1 MACRLHFVAAIVRT
15 RTHGFTLI
23 EVLIATGLFVVMAL
37 GTAQLFALAMQ
48 QNMLARQQLVM
59 SLLAAQKIEDLVALS
74 MAGPL
79 QASPPDAL
87 DRTADGFADRV
98 SQSGATYV
106 RRWLVAAVPD
116 RADVT
121 AIVVRVMRDERHPN
135 PGPGTVQI
143 ATLCET
149 RS

>member
-1 MACRLHFVAAIVRT
+1 
-15 RTHGFTLI
+15 
-23 EVLIATGLFVVMAL
+23 MAL

-98 SQSGATYV
+98 AQSGATYV

-116 RADVT
+116 RPDLA
-121 AIVVRVMRDERHPN
+121 AIVVRVLRDQRR
-135 PGPGTVQI
+135 PGPGPGRVQI
-143 ATLCET
+143 ATVC
-149 RS
+149 RHG